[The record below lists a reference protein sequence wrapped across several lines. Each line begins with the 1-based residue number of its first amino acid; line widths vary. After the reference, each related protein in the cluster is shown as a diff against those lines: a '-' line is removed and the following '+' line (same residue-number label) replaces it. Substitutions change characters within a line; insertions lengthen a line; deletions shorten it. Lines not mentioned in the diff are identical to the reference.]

1 MSEETVG
8 IECPK
13 CACRHLEVD
22 YGRPKRG
29 GGYQRKRICRNC
41 GTVVFTRETVLFSI
55 QTQPSEPV
63 CSTGVRAL

>member
-1 MSEETVG
+1 MVDEKIG

-13 CACRHLEVD
+13 CGCRHLEVD

-41 GTVVFTRETVLFSI
+41 GTVVMTRETVMFHV
-55 QTQPSEPV
+55 PSQENEPI